1 MNKST
6 IHIIIVFAVGMVFG
20 GLGLYFTLPSFTQNP
35 SGANGEGIKEN
46 SANNEPLYWVAPM
59 DPNFKRDKPG
69 KSPMGMALV
78 PVFED
83 GASNDS
89 PGTVEVDPVTINNLG
104 VKTQT
109 VKSIIPFDTI
119 RAFGQVSFSEDAI
132 VHIHPRVEGWIET
145 LHVRNQG
152 EYISQGEPL
161 YSLYSPELVNA
172 QEELLIALGQNNNAL
187 ISAVKSRLM
196 ALNAPSSLIDRL
208 QKKREVE
215 RTITFTAPQSGF
227 VSTLNIQAGFYVSPS
242 TTMLAIANM
251 EQVWV
256 IADIFASDAG
266 KVEIGQIA
274 QITSEHLPNTEISA
288 SIDYIYPTLN
298 MNTRTMRARFVV
310 DNPDLTLKPDMFTT
324 VVIEAQP
331 MQMENMKR
339 RVVVPQQAII
349 RTGQDE
355 RVVLALGDGK
365 FKSIH
370 VQLGSVYDKGV
381 EVVEGLEE
389 GDEIVISAQF
399 LLDSESSISSD
410 FMRMTPS
417 TDAVYNEDVEVPAN
431 SISAWTSAIVNEVM
445 LSERM
450 VNLTH
455 GPLDAFNMMGM
466 TMNFMVND
474 DIDITQ
480 FTPSQEVHVE
490 IIKTPSGMYS
500 IKTVHFME
508 MQELD
513 DNTSH
518 ANHGE
523 TTL

>member
-1 MNKST
+1 M
-6 IHIIIVFAVGMVFG
+6 MFG
-20 GLGLYFTLPSFTQNP
+20 GLGLYFALPFFSQDHNEDIT
-35 SGANGEGIKEN
+35 EN
-46 SANNEPLYWVAPM
+46 SAHNEPLYWVAPM

-69 KSPMGMALV
+69 KSPMGMDLV
-78 PVFED
+78 PVFDD
-83 GASNDS
+83 GGSNDT

-104 VKTQT
+104 VKTQKVTT
-109 VKSIIPFDTI
+109 VMPFDTV
-119 RAFGQVSFSEDAI
+119 RAFGQVTLAEDAI
-132 VHIHPRVEGWIET
+132 VHVHPRVEGWIET

-152 EYISQGEPL
+152 EFVSRGESL

-172 QEELLIALGQNNNAL
+172 QEELLIALAQDNKAL
-187 ISAVKSRLM
+187 ITAAKTRLT
-196 ALNAPSSLIDRL
+196 ALNVPLLVIDKIERN
-208 QKKREVE
+208 REFE

-227 VSTLNIQAGFYVSPS
+227 VSSLNIQQGFYVKPEI
-242 TTMLAIANM
+242 TMLSIANM

-256 IADIFASDAG
+256 IVDIFASDAD
-266 KVEIGQIA
+266 KIEIGQVA
-274 QITSEHLPNTEISA
+274 QITSEHLPSTDISA
-288 SIDYIYPTLN
+288 SIDYIYPTLD
-298 MNTRTMRARFVV
+298 MNTRTMRARFIV
-310 DNPDLTLKPDMFTT
+310 DNPDLMLKPDMFTT

-331 MQMENMKR
+331 VQMENMKR

-365 FKSIH
+365 FKSIN

-381 EVVEGLEE
+381 EVIEGLQE

-417 TDAVYNEDVEVPAN
+417 TNDNQEVLVD
-431 SISAWTSAIVNEVM
+431 SISAWTSATVNEVM

-480 FTPSQEVHVE
+480 FAPSQEVHVE

-508 MQELD
+508 MQD
-513 DNTSH
+513 HSNTTSH
-518 ANHGE
+518 EHHMGG
-523 TTL
+523 TL

>member
-1 MNKST
+1 M
-6 IHIIIVFAVGMVFG
+6 IIVFAVGMVLG
-20 GLGLYFTLPSFTQNP
+20 GLGLYFTLPLSSPLIAQNP
-35 SGANGEGIKEN
+35 SGSHGEAITGN
-46 SANNEPLYWVAPM
+46 SANNDPLYWVAPM

-69 KSPMGMALV
+69 KSPMGMDLV

-89 PGTVEVDPVTINNLG
+89 PGTVKVDPVTINNLG

-109 VKSIIPFDTI
+109 VKAIIPFYTI
-119 RAFGQVSFSEDAI
+119 RAFGRVSFAEDAI

-152 EYISQGEPL
+152 EYVSQGEPL

-172 QEELLIALGQNNNAL
+172 QEELLIALGQNNKPL
-187 ISAVKSRLM
+187 ISAAKARLT
-196 ALNAPSSLIDRL
+196 ALNAPLSLINRL

-227 VSTLNIQAGFYVSPS
+227 VSTLNIREGFYVSPA

-256 IADIFASDAG
+256 MADIFASDAG
-266 KVEIGQIA
+266 KIEVGQVA
-274 QITSEHLPNTEISA
+274 QIISEHLPNTEISA
-288 SIDYIYPTLN
+288 SIDYIYPTLD
-298 MNTRTMRARFVV
+298 MNTRTMRARFIV
-310 DNPDLTLKPDMFTT
+310 DNPELMLKPDMFTT

-331 MQMENMKR
+331 VQMENMKR

-370 VQLGSVYDKGV
+370 VQLGNVYDKGV
-381 EVVEGLEE
+381 EVVEGLQE

-410 FMRMTPS
+410 FMRMIPT
-417 TDAVYNEDVEVPAN
+417 TNKDENENEDLTLN
-431 SISAWTSAIVNEVM
+431 DKNISAWTKARVNKVM

-455 GPLDAFNMMGM
+455 GPLDAFDMMGM
-466 TMNFMVND
+466 TMNFMVSD
-474 DIDITQ
+474 DIDIAQ
-480 FTPSQEVHVE
+480 FVPSQEVHVE
-490 IIKTPSGMYS
+490 MIKTPSGMYS

-508 MQELD
+508 MQEHSD
-513 DNTSH
+513 KASH
-518 ANHGE
+518 ENHGE
-523 TTL
+523 TAL